1 MSVET
6 DIAQGAAAALHVAD
20 ALAPLALAEI
30 VGSTVVIPAAGLC
43 LVAMLD
49 GAALPGGLGDAA
61 VKWAQT
67 GEKLDEAK
75 RKLKE
80 VTDAIP
86 DDAWTSDDRDAFN
99 KKIEQLGIQLET
111 ARVFADAVG
120 TALIV
125 SGTVLSAYGVFI
137 AAVGTELFVQAMM
150 ILAEA
155 ASVVGDFGPVEAQEA
170 EANATAVE
178 LAENIENSNNTLKT
192 VSKATAAI
200 LGGAEGLHELIQ
212 AAEGNGN
219 VGGDLFRGSAVALPE
234 IALSALLGK
243 GAEKGAGKLLG
254 KVVGKDF
261 GEAAKEAGKEAAN
274 AVKESGAAKAAAH
287 EADVLSAKAAKAAEE
302 DYASGSPYARIQT
315 TAAGYLTDEAVR
327 MAGKADVAAEHAATK
342 TAEATAKSVDAVGH
356 NVFKAGAE
364 RVGDYGGQYTGEE
377 SGKLIDKLLNGGGE

>member
-6 DIAQGAAAALHVAD
+6 EIAQGASTALHVAD
-20 ALAPLALAEI
+20 ALAPMALAETG
-30 VGSTVVIPAAGLC
+30 GSAFVIPAAGLC

-86 DDAWTSDDRDAFN
+86 DDAWTSDDREAFN
-99 KKIEQLGIQLET
+99 NKIEQLGTQLET
-111 ARVFADAVG
+111 ARAFADGVG
-120 TALIV
+120 AALVV

-137 AAVGTELFVQAMM
+137 AAIGTELFVQAMM
-150 ILAEA
+150 IVAEA
-155 ASVVGDFGPVEAQEA
+155 ASVVGDFGPVEAHEA

-178 LAENIENSNNTLKT
+178 LAENIESTNNTMKT
-192 VSKATAAI
+192 VAKATAGV
-200 LGGAEGLHELIQ
+200 LS
-212 AAEGNGN
+212 AAEALHLLAQKLEGNDN
-219 VGGDLFRGSAVALPE
+219 VGGDLLRGSAVALPE

-254 KVVGKDF
+254 KVFGKDL
-261 GEAAKEAGKEAAN
+261 GEVAEDAGKKAAK
-274 AVKESGAAKAAAH
+274 AVEDSGAAKAAAH

-302 DYASGSPYARIQT
+302 DVASRAP
-315 TAAGYLTDEAVR
+315 
-327 MAGKADVAAEHAATK
+327 HAADQIIGAAKLTEEAIRMSGNASEAAAHAAAK
-342 TAEATAKSVDAVGH
+342 TAEATGKSIDAVGH
-356 NVFKAGAE
+356 NVTKWGAEKAGE
-364 RVGDYGGQYTGEE
+364 YTGQH
-377 SGKLIDKLLNGGGE
+377 SGEKGGSLIDKLLNHE

>member
-6 DIAQGAAAALHVAD
+6 DVAQGASAVLNMAD
-20 ALAPLALAEI
+20 ALAPLALAETG
-30 VGSTVVIPAAGLC
+30 GSAFVIPAAGLC

-61 VKWAQT
+61 VHWAQT

-75 RKLKE
+75 KKLKE

-125 SGTVLSAYGVFI
+125 SGTVLAAYGAFI
-137 AAVGTELFVQAMM
+137 AIIGTELFVQAMM

-178 LAENIENSNNTLKT
+178 IAENIENTNNTLKT
-192 VSKATAAI
+192 VSKATAAV
-200 LGGAEGLHELIQ
+200 LGGAEALHTLVQIG
-212 AAEGNGN
+212 EGNDQAF
-219 VGGDLFRGSAVALPE
+219 GDALRGSAVALPE

-254 KVVGKDF
+254 KVFGKDL
-261 GEAAKEAGKEAAN
+261 GEAAKEAGAEAAD
-274 AVKESGAAKAAAH
+274 AVKDSGAAKAAAH
-287 EADVLSAKAAKAAEE
+287 EADVLAGKAAKAAKE
-302 DYASGSPYARIQT
+302 DFDNGAPHAVTQT
-315 TAAGYLTDEAVR
+315 IAAGKLLEEAGR
-327 MAGKADVAAEHAATK
+327 TGEKASAAAAHATAK

-356 NVFKAGAE
+356 NVFKKGAE
-364 RVGDYGGQYTGEE
+364 KAGEAGGQWGGTET
-377 SGKLIDKLLNGGGE
+377 GKLIDKLLNGDE